1 MKEEQPRWKIIWL
14 GAVLGGLIGSLIP
27 WFLHLNLMQH
37 AVLLMFFLYAG
48 MKLADYFG
56 AKRRMKHG
64 AAPPD
69 DENPG

>member
-1 MKEEQPRWKIIWL
+1 
-14 GAVLGGLIGSLIP
+14 
-27 WFLHLNLMQH
+27 
-37 AVLLMFFLYAG
+37 